1 MTQFECSECGQM
13 ARFMEIEQSM
23 LRRRCPVCETET
35 CWTVAFDESDQGVS
49 F

>member
-13 ARFMEIEQSM
+13 ARFVEIEQST
-23 LRRRCPVCETET
+23 LRRHCPVCESET
-35 CWTVAFDESDQGVS
+35 HWMIAFEESDQGVS

>member
-13 ARFMEIEQSM
+13 ARFMEIEQTT
-23 LRRRCPVCETET
+23 LRRMCPVCESET
-35 CWTVAFDESDQGVS
+35 RWTIAFDASSQGVS